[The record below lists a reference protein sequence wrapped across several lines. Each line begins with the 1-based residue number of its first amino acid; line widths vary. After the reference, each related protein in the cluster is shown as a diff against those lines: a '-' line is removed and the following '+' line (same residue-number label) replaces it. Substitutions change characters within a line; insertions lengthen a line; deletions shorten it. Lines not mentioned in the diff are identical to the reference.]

1 MSPNSAI
8 VPLVSMHAVSPESQ
22 QILWRREPFSVPL
35 AGCAAWLA
43 LADCRHLPIVP
54 DLSISLLKTRTG
66 VCTWIQ
72 VAREEIIENL
82 SGEIHL
88 RSLGSPKKLAS

>member
-1 MSPNSAI
+1 MWRFETFSSN
-8 VPLVSMHAVSPESQ
+8 LQAVA
-22 QILWRREPFSVPL
+22 L
-35 AGCAAWLA
+35 GCHLPIAWLA

-54 DLSISLLKTRTG
+54 DLSISLRKTRTG

-72 VAREEIIENL
+72 VARDEIIENL